1 MAVELKVGKAS
12 LGVGGGNGNL
22 KGVTESLKENNRKND
37 SMDVKL
43 GIIGKI
49 LSIESAEEK
58 QARQD
63 AQEFADATREYYE
76 EQQKLAESGVDNQA
90 ELLKAQEDMLDA
102 AEDAAEAAEKRSMF
116 DRFAGEEAPSAKVE
130 PTDTGDTGGK
140 TDGSSLLKGLI
151 DSPFGKLVKG
161 FVGILS
167 LVLVPAL
174 AFFLNKPEIFNAL
187 KKGLI
192 SFIKFVGQMVERFG
206 VMNVAIAGIL
216 ASLATMMPL
225 KTFGALKV
233 VVLTLKGMF
242 MAVLTTLSSFLGIA
256 VAPLVAIIAAIAAVG
271 YALYDTFT
279 MVKQAFDEGAST
291 GELIRLTFIEFFGAF
306 GKILD
311 MAKNLVATVLEFFG
325 FDRLAEIFRQFSFE
339 KIVED
344 FLAKFVDNGKKLID
358 SFVNLFSAVVT
369 RVVEFFTDIFN
380 IDYKALFSGILGKA
394 GEIGSKI
401 AGFFGFGD
409 ETTPTER
416 PSAGS
421 APAGGAIT
429 ENDRQEAILFDKDR
443 GEPVSQKEFRA
454 SGQFAGPDTDAN
466 VREQYREYVDEY
478 NTLQS
483 AGALK
488 SADTGAE
495 RQKVTEERKNREALA
510 AQKAGGPPINI
521 ISNQQDMRTNNQQ
534 TTAMAAN
541 KNLRDT
547 GSGGAL
553 NRAAVGTL

>member
-1 MAVELKVGKAS
+1 VGKAS

-63 AQEFADATREYYE
+63 AQEFADATREHYE

-130 PTDTGDTGGK
+130 PTDTGGK

-187 KKGLI
+187 KESLI

-206 VMNVAIAGIL
+206 VMNVAIVGIL

-233 VVLTLKGMF
+233 VVLGIKSVF

-279 MVKQAFDEGAST
+279 MVKQEFDEGAST

-311 MAKNLVATVLEFFG
+311 MAKNLVADVLEFFG
-325 FDRLAEIFRQFSFE
+325 FDRLAEIFR
-339 KIVED
+339 
-344 FLAKFVDNGKKLID
+344 
-358 SFVNLFSAVVT
+358 
-369 RVVEFFTDIFN
+369 
-380 IDYKALFSGILGKA
+380 
-394 GEIGSKI
+394 
-401 AGFFGFGD
+401 
-409 ETTPTER
+409 
-416 PSAGS
+416 
-421 APAGGAIT
+421 
-429 ENDRQEAILFDKDR
+429 
-443 GEPVSQKEFRA
+443 
-454 SGQFAGPDTDAN
+454 
-466 VREQYREYVDEY
+466 
-478 NTLQS
+478 
-483 AGALK
+483 
-488 SADTGAE
+488 
-495 RQKVTEERKNREALA
+495 
-510 AQKAGGPPINI
+510 
-521 ISNQQDMRTNNQQ
+521 
-534 TTAMAAN
+534 
-541 KNLRDT
+541 
-547 GSGGAL
+547 
-553 NRAAVGTL
+553 